1 LSLWVFILLTFSTQI
16 HAQDHVVIDVKTS
29 VSGKVDLAP
38 VEIGTTVCL
47 SQSDWADVSEVGED
61 YSLWLK
67 NYERIKRGKDTE
79 AELSVELRTPAFL
92 RSGSLVATRT
102 VTTTFRKTA
111 DGMVLPD
118 TLHWDREDLNAVRK
132 AIAGELSESA
142 TDLRREALFVGTAVC
157 ERARSLIEQAR

>member
-1 LSLWVFILLTFSTQI
+1 MESPSFFPALSETGRPRKNFLLLSLWVFILLTFSTQI
-16 HAQDHVVIDVKTS
+16 HAQDHIVIDVKTS

-92 RSGSLVATRT
+92 WSGECRQGQH
-102 VTTTFRKTA
+102 TF
-111 DGMVLPD
+111 L
-118 TLHWDREDLNAVRK
+118 
-132 AIAGELSESA
+132 
-142 TDLRREALFVGTAVC
+142 
-157 ERARSLIEQAR
+157 